1 MTWILASRIVRA
13 RWVRRGALPSCVVA
27 ALLVTVA
34 MVMSAVSLTAEQ
46 RREEQFGGYALEWQL
61 PQPAFLGELAQGA
74 EDRRRIGAV
83 EGAGRLVGQ
92 QD

>member
-46 RREEQFGGYALEWQL
+46 RREEQFGRV
-61 PQPAFLGELAQGA
+61 GA
-74 EDRRRIGAV
+74 ARPI
-83 EGAGRLVGQ
+83 
-92 QD
+92 